1 MTTVRQLIEN
11 LMKCENLDGEV
22 VYEYYTIEHF
32 EHTGVNNE
40 TWAKIAA
47 DHDSILTDDDKYSEI
62 EQAIASA

>member
-32 EHTGVNNE
+32 EHTKVDSD
-40 TWAKIAA
+40 TWAKIAS
-47 DHDSILTDDDKYSEI
+47 DHDSILTDDYKYSEI
-62 EQAIASA
+62 ERAIASA